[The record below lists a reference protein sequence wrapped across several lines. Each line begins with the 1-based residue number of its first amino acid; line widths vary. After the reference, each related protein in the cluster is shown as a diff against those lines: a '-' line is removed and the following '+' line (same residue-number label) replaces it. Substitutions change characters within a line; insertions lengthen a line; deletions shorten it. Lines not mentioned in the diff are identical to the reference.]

1 MSKVEQV
8 TVSSLLNLFSSNG
21 LYMILYS
28 WLFGMSLW
36 ITFFGGVIAF
46 KTLREAE
53 PFRSLILNSTSSLNV
68 LVIARQQ
75 FGNLQHKTFPIYF
88 LISLGL
94 VSSLLLIWTS
104 AHPDVLT
111 YWNRPLVAD
120 VLQVYILSSVLIA
133 QGANHFVIGPMTSS
147 TMFERHRL
155 EKEEGKAYNEPGVS
169 DAMKALNRRFGS
181 LHGISS
187 LLNLSAV
194 LAIGFHGLWIG
205 NNGVKGY

>member
-1 MSKVEQV
+1 MSKVEDI
-8 TVSSLLNLFSSNG
+8 TISSLLNLFSFNG

-36 ITFFGGVIAF
+36 ITFFGGIIAF
-46 KTLREAE
+46 KAL
-53 PFRSLILNSTSSLNV
+53 P
-68 LVIARQQ
+68 RQQ
-75 FGNLQHKTFPIYF
+75 FGNLQHKTFPVYF
-88 LISLGL
+88 VISLGL
-94 VSSLLLIWTS
+94 VSGLLLLWTN
-104 AHPDVLT
+104 AHPDAMT
-111 YWNRPLVAD
+111 YWDRPLVAD
-120 VLQVYILSSVLIA
+120 VLQVYILISVLIA
-133 QGANHFVIGPMTSS
+133 QGTNYFVIGPMTSR

-169 DAMKALNRRFGS
+169 DGMKALNRRFGS

-205 NNGVKGY
+205 NAGVKGY

>member
-1 MSKVEQV
+1 MSKVEEI
-8 TVSSLLNLFSSNG
+8 TISSFLSLFSSNG

-36 ITFFGGVIAF
+36 ITFFGGIIAF
-46 KTLREAE
+46 KAL
-53 PFRSLILNSTSSLNV
+53 P
-68 LVIARQQ
+68 RQQ

-88 LISLGL
+88 VISLTL
-94 VSSLLLIWTS
+94 VSGLLLLWTS
-104 AHPDVLT
+104 AHPDVMT

-120 VLQVYILSSVLIA
+120 VCQVYILISVLIS
-133 QGANHFVIGPMTSS
+133 QGINHSVIGPLTSR

-169 DAMKALNRRFGS
+169 DAMKGLNRRFGS

-187 LLNLSAV
+187 LLNLWAV
-194 LAIGFHGLWIG
+194 IAIGLHGLWIG
-205 NNGVKGY
+205 NAGVKGY